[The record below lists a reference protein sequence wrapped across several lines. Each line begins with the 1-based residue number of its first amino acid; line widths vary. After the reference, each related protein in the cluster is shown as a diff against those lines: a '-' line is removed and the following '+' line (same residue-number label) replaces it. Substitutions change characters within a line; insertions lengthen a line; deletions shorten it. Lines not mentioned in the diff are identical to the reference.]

1 MSLSTRIAALCA
13 MSPNERRMV
22 VEAVVFLAVAR
33 VLIVGAPVR
42 RLRPILSLGPKDER
56 SASYASLHEDVRR
69 AVSRA
74 APRVPWNAVCLPQ
87 AMAAKFMLARR
98 GCPSTLHLGA
108 ARSPT
113 GDLQAHAWLVCD
125 DAIVV
130 GEAGA
135 QGMTAVARF

>member
-1 MSLSTRIAALCA
+1 MSLSTKIAALRA
-13 MSPNERRMV
+13 MSRNERRMT
-22 VEAVVFLAVAR
+22 VEAAVFLAIAR
-33 VLIVGAPVR
+33 LLIVLAPMR
-42 RLRPILSLGPKDER
+42 RLRPILALEPKDPR
-56 SASYASLHEDVRR
+56 AASDASLREDVHR
-69 AVSRA
+69 AVARA
-74 APRVPWNAVCLPQ
+74 ARHVPWNAVCLPQ

-98 GCPSTLHLGA
+98 GRASTLHLGA

-113 GDLQAHAWLVCD
+113 GDIEAHAWLVCD

>member
-1 MSLSTRIAALCA
+1 MSLQTKIAALRA
-13 MSPNERRMV
+13 LSPNERRMV
-22 VEAVVFLAVAR
+22 VEAVVFLAIAR
-33 VLIVGAPVR
+33 LLIVLAPMR
-42 RLRPILSLGPKDER
+42 RLRHILTLEPKDAWAAPE
-56 SASYASLHEDVRR
+56 ASLPEDVRR
-69 AVSRA
+69 AVTRA
-74 APRVPWNAVCLPQ
+74 ARHVPWNAVCLPQ

-98 GCPSTLHLGA
+98 GRLSTLHLGA
-108 ARSPT
+108 ARSPS